1 MNNKLPISCF
11 IIAQDEAD
19 RITNTIESVIDIV
32 DEVIVI
38 DSGSTDGTQDL
49 ARQLGCKV
57 FFNQWKGYGPQKRFG
72 EDCSKNKWLLNLDAD
87 EYLSNE
93 IKTEIINIF
102 NYDDV
107 NYNFFSMKVTPIYPN
122 WKRPRIFS
130 ASHECVRLY
139 NKKFGRFSNSP
150 VHDSVQTKNA
160 DIYYLKNRIYHNSV
174 RSFAHLIE
182 KERSYIQLQSKTL
195 RNKNKFF
202 LFFRIFIE
210 FPLAF
215 IKYYII
221 RRHFTGAITGLITSL
236 ILAYYRW
243 KRIIVLFMNQ

>member
-19 RITNTIESVIDIV
+19 RIANTIESVIDIV

-57 FFNQWKGYGPQKRFG
+57 FFNKWKGYGPQKRFG
-72 EDCSKNKWLLNLDAD
+72 EDCAKNEWLLNLDAD
-87 EYLSNE
+87 EYLSDQIKSE
-93 IKTEIINIF
+93 ILQIF
-102 NYDDV
+102 DD
-107 NYNFFSMKVTPIYPN
+107 NNNHYNFFSMKVTPIYPN

-139 NKKFGRFSNSP
+139 NKRFGRFSNSP
-150 VHDSVQTKNA
+150 VHDSVETNNSKVFYFKNH
-160 DIYYLKNRIYHNSV
+160 IYHNSV
-174 RSFAHLIE
+174 RSFTHLIE
-182 KERSYIQLQSKTL
+182 KEESYIQLQSKTL
-195 RNKNKFF
+195 KDKNKIF
-202 LFFRIFIE
+202 LFLRIFVE

-215 IKYYII
+215 IKYYFI
-221 RRHFTGAITGLITSL
+221 RRHFTGALTGLVTAL

-243 KRIIVLFMNQ
+243 KRVIVLFKG

>member
-19 RITNTIESVIDIV
+19 RIANTIESVIDIV
-32 DEVIVI
+32 DEVIVV

-57 FFNQWKGYGPQKRFG
+57 FFNKWKGYGPQKRFC
-72 EDCSKNKWLLNLDAD
+72 EDCAKNEWLLNLDAD
-87 EYLSNE
+87 EYLSDQIKSE
-93 IKTEIINIF
+93 ILQIF
-102 NYDDV
+102 DD
-107 NYNFFSMKVTPIYPN
+107 NNNQYNFFSMKVTPIYPN

-139 NKKFGRFSNSP
+139 NKRFGRFSNSP
-150 VHDSVQTKNA
+150 VHDSVETNNSKIFYFKNHV
-160 DIYYLKNRIYHNSV
+160 YHNSV
-174 RSFAHLIE
+174 RSFKHLIE
-182 KERSYIQLQSKTL
+182 KEESYIQLQSKTL
-195 RNKNKFF
+195 KDKNKIF
-202 LFFRIFIE
+202 LFLRIFVE

-215 IKYYII
+215 IKYYFI
-221 RRHFTGAITGLITSL
+221 RRHFTGALTGLVTAL

-243 KRIIVLFMNQ
+243 KRVIVLFKG

>member
-19 RITNTIESVIDIV
+19 RIANTIGSVIDIV
-32 DEVIVI
+32 DEVIVV

-57 FFNQWKGYGPQKRFG
+57 FFNKWKGYGPQKRFG
-72 EDCSKNKWLLNLDAD
+72 EDCAKNEWLLNLDAD
-87 EYLSNE
+87 EYLSDQIKSE
-93 IKTEIINIF
+93 ILQIF
-102 NYDDV
+102 DD
-107 NYNFFSMKVTPIYPN
+107 NNNQYNFFSMKVTPIYPN

-139 NKKFGRFSNSP
+139 NKRFGRFSNSP
-150 VHDSVQTKNA
+150 VHDSVETNNSKIFYFKNHV
-160 DIYYLKNRIYHNSV
+160 YHNSV
-174 RSFAHLIE
+174 RSFKHLIE
-182 KERSYIQLQSKTL
+182 KEESYIQLQSKTL
-195 RNKNKFF
+195 KDKNKIF
-202 LFFRIFIE
+202 LFLRIFVE

-215 IKYYII
+215 IKYYFI
-221 RRHFTGAITGLITSL
+221 RRHFTGALTGLVTSL

-243 KRIIVLFMNQ
+243 KRVIVLFKS

>member
-19 RITNTIESVIDIV
+19 RITNTVKSVIDIV

-57 FFNQWKGYGPQKRFG
+57 FFNKWKGYGPQKRFG
-72 EDCSKNKWLLNLDAD
+72 EDCAKNEWLLNLDAD
-87 EYLSNE
+87 EYLSDQIKSE
-93 IKTEIINIF
+93 ILQIF
-102 NYDDV
+102 DD
-107 NYNFFSMKVTPIYPN
+107 NNNHYNFFSMKVTPIYPN

-139 NKKFGRFSNSP
+139 NKRFGRFSNSP
-150 VHDSVQTKNA
+150 VHDSVETNNSKVFYFKNH
-160 DIYYLKNRIYHNSV
+160 IYHNSV
-174 RSFAHLIE
+174 RSFTHLIE
-182 KERSYIQLQSKTL
+182 KEESYIQLQSKTL
-195 RNKNKFF
+195 KDKNKIF
-202 LFFRIFIE
+202 LFLRIFVE

-215 IKYYII
+215 IKYYFI
-221 RRHFTGAITGLITSL
+221 RRHFTGALTGLVTSL

-243 KRIIVLFMNQ
+243 KRVIVLFKS

>member
-49 ARQLGCKV
+49 ARKLGCEV
-57 FFNQWKGYGPQKRFG
+57 FFNKWSGYGPQKRFG
-72 EDCSKNKWLLNLDAD
+72 EDCAKNEWLLNLDAD
-87 EYLSNE
+87 EYLSDQIKSE
-93 IKTEIINIF
+93 ILQIF
-102 NYDDV
+102 DD
-107 NYNFFSMKVTPIYPN
+107 NNNQYNFFSMKVTPIYPN

-139 NKKFGRFSNSP
+139 NKRFGRFSNSP
-150 VHDSVQTKNA
+150 VHDSVETNNSKIFYFKNHV
-160 DIYYLKNRIYHNSV
+160 YHNSV
-174 RSFAHLIE
+174 RSFKHLIE
-182 KERSYIQLQSKTL
+182 KEESYIQLQSKTL
-195 RNKNKFF
+195 KDKNKIF
-202 LFFRIFIE
+202 LFLRIFVE

-215 IKYYII
+215 IKYYFI
-221 RRHFTGAITGLITSL
+221 RRHFTGALTGLVTSL

-243 KRIIVLFMNQ
+243 KRVIVLFKS

>member
-57 FFNQWKGYGPQKRFG
+57 FFNKWKGYGPQKRFG
-72 EDCSKNKWLLNLDAD
+72 EDCAKNEWLLNLDAD
-87 EYLSNE
+87 EYLSDQIKSE
-93 IKTEIINIF
+93 ILQIF
-102 NYDDV
+102 DD
-107 NYNFFSMKVTPIYPN
+107 NNNHYNFFSMKVTPIYPN

-139 NKKFGRFSNSP
+139 NKRFGRFSNSP
-150 VHDSVQTKNA
+150 VHDSVETNNSKIFYFKNHV
-160 DIYYLKNRIYHNSV
+160 YHNSV
-174 RSFAHLIE
+174 RSFKHLIE
-182 KERSYIQLQSKTL
+182 KEESYIQLQSKTL
-195 RNKNKFF
+195 KDKNKIF
-202 LFFRIFIE
+202 LFLRIFVE

-215 IKYYII
+215 IKYYFI
-221 RRHFTGAITGLITSL
+221 RRHFTGALTGLVTSL

-243 KRIIVLFMNQ
+243 KRVIVLFKG

>member
-19 RITNTIESVIDIV
+19 RIANTIESVIDIV
-32 DEVIVI
+32 DEVIVV

-57 FFNQWKGYGPQKRFG
+57 FFNKWKGYGPQKRFG
-72 EDCSKNKWLLNLDAD
+72 EDCAKNEWLLNLDAD
-87 EYLSNE
+87 EYLSDQIKSE
-93 IKTEIINIF
+93 ILQIF
-102 NYDDV
+102 DD
-107 NYNFFSMKVTPIYPN
+107 NNNHYNFFSMKVTPIYPN

-139 NKKFGRFSNSP
+139 NKRFGRFSNSP
-150 VHDSVQTKNA
+150 VHDSVETNNSKIFYFKNHV
-160 DIYYLKNRIYHNSV
+160 YHNSV
-174 RSFAHLIE
+174 RSFKHLIE
-182 KERSYIQLQSKTL
+182 KEESYIQLQSKTL
-195 RNKNKFF
+195 KDKNKILLF
-202 LFFRIFIE
+202 LRIFVE

-215 IKYYII
+215 IKYYFI
-221 RRHFTGAITGLITSL
+221 RRHFTGALTGLVTSL

-243 KRIIVLFMNQ
+243 KRVIVLFKS

>member
-19 RITNTIESVIDIV
+19 RITNTIESVIDFV

-72 EDCSKNKWLLNLDAD
+72 EDCAKNEWLLNLDAD
-87 EYLSNE
+87 EYLSDE
-93 IKTEIINIF
+93 IKSEILQIF
-102 NYDDV
+102 DD
-107 NYNFFSMKVTPIYPN
+107 NNNHYNFFSMKVTSIYSN

-139 NKKFGRFSNSP
+139 NKRFGRFFQI
-150 VHDSVQTKNA
+150 H
-160 DIYYLKNRIYHNSV
+160 
-174 RSFAHLIE
+174 
-182 KERSYIQLQSKTL
+182 
-195 RNKNKFF
+195 
-202 LFFRIFIE
+202 
-210 FPLAF
+210 
-215 IKYYII
+215 
-221 RRHFTGAITGLITSL
+221 
-236 ILAYYRW
+236 
-243 KRIIVLFMNQ
+243 LFMIQ

>member
-57 FFNQWKGYGPQKRFG
+57 FFNKWKGYGPQKRFG
-72 EDCSKNKWLLNLDAD
+72 EDCAKNEWLLNLDAD

-93 IKTEIINIF
+93 IKTEILQIF
-102 NYDDV
+102 DD
-107 NYNFFSMKVTPIYPN
+107 NNNHYNFFSMKVTPIYPN

-139 NKKFGRFSNSP
+139 NKRFGRFSNSP
-150 VHDSVQTKNA
+150 VHDSVETNNSKIFYFKNHV
-160 DIYYLKNRIYHNSV
+160 YHNSV
-174 RSFAHLIE
+174 RSFKHLIE
-182 KERSYIQLQSKTL
+182 KEESYIQLQSKTL
-195 RNKNKFF
+195 KDKNKIF
-202 LFFRIFIE
+202 LFLRIFVE

-215 IKYYII
+215 IKYYFI
-221 RRHFTGAITGLITSL
+221 RRHFTGALTGLVTSL

-243 KRIIVLFMNQ
+243 KRVIVLFKS

>member
-19 RITNTIESVIDIV
+19 RITNAIESVIDIV

-57 FFNQWKGYGPQKRFG
+57 FFNKWKGYGPQKRFG
-72 EDCSKNKWLLNLDAD
+72 EDCAKNEWLLNLDAD
-87 EYLSNE
+87 EYLSDQIKSE
-93 IKTEIINIF
+93 ILQIF
-102 NYDDV
+102 DD
-107 NYNFFSMKVTPIYPN
+107 NNNQYNFFSMKVTPIYPN

-139 NKKFGRFSNSP
+139 NKRFGRFSNSP
-150 VHDSVQTKNA
+150 VHDSVETNNSKIFYFKNHV
-160 DIYYLKNRIYHNSV
+160 YHNSV
-174 RSFAHLIE
+174 RSFKHLIE
-182 KERSYIQLQSKTL
+182 KEESYIQLQSKTL
-195 RNKNKFF
+195 KDKNKIF
-202 LFFRIFIE
+202 LFLRIFVE

-215 IKYYII
+215 IKYYFI
-221 RRHFTGAITGLITSL
+221 RRHFTGALTGLVTSL

-243 KRIIVLFMNQ
+243 KRVIVLFKS

>member
-19 RITNTIESVIDIV
+19 RIANTIESVIDIV

-57 FFNQWKGYGPQKRFG
+57 FFNKWKGYGPQKRFG
-72 EDCSKNKWLLNLDAD
+72 EDCAKNEWLLNLDAD
-87 EYLSNE
+87 EYLSDQIKSE
-93 IKTEIINIF
+93 ILQIF
-102 NYDDV
+102 DD
-107 NYNFFSMKVTPIYPN
+107 NNNHYNFFSMKVTPIYPN

-139 NKKFGRFSNSP
+139 NKRFGRFSNSP
-150 VHDSVQTKNA
+150 VHDSVETKNSK
-160 DIYYLKNRIYHNSV
+160 IFYFKNHVYHNSV
-174 RSFAHLIE
+174 RSFKHLIE
-182 KERSYIQLQSKTL
+182 KEESYIQLQSKTL
-195 RNKNKFF
+195 KDKNKIF
-202 LFFRIFIE
+202 LFLRIFVE

-215 IKYYII
+215 IKYYFI
-221 RRHFTGAITGLITSL
+221 RRHFTGALTGLVTAL
-236 ILAYYRW
+236 VLAYYRW
-243 KRIIVLFMNQ
+243 KRVIVLFKG

>member
-19 RITNTIESVIDIV
+19 RIANTIESVIDIV

-57 FFNQWKGYGPQKRFG
+57 FFNKWKGYGPQKRFG
-72 EDCSKNKWLLNLDAD
+72 EDCAKNEWLLNLDAD
-87 EYLSNE
+87 EYLSDQIKSE
-93 IKTEIINIF
+93 ILQIF
-102 NYDDV
+102 DD
-107 NYNFFSMKVTPIYPN
+107 NNNQYNFFSMKVTPIYPN

-139 NKKFGRFSNSP
+139 NKRFGRFSNSP
-150 VHDSVQTKNA
+150 VHDSVETNNSKIFYFKNHV
-160 DIYYLKNRIYHNSV
+160 YHNSV
-174 RSFAHLIE
+174 RSFKHLIE
-182 KERSYIQLQSKTL
+182 KEESYIQLQSKTL
-195 RNKNKFF
+195 KDKNKIF
-202 LFFRIFIE
+202 LFLRIFVE

-215 IKYYII
+215 IKYYFI
-221 RRHFTGAITGLITSL
+221 RRHFTGALTGLVTSL

-243 KRIIVLFMNQ
+243 KRVIVLFKS

>member
-19 RITNTIESVIDIV
+19 RIANTIESVIDIV
-32 DEVIVI
+32 DEVIVV

-57 FFNQWKGYGPQKRFG
+57 FFNKWKGYGPQKRFG
-72 EDCSKNKWLLNLDAD
+72 EDCAKNEWLLNLDAD
-87 EYLSNE
+87 EYLSDQIKSE
-93 IKTEIINIF
+93 ILQIF
-102 NYDDV
+102 ND
-107 NYNFFSMKVTPIYPN
+107 NNNQYNFFSMKVTPIYPN

-139 NKKFGRFSNSP
+139 NKRFGRFSNSP
-150 VHDSVQTKNA
+150 VHDSVETNNSKIFYFKNHV
-160 DIYYLKNRIYHNSV
+160 YHNSV
-174 RSFAHLIE
+174 RSFKHLIE
-182 KERSYIQLQSKTL
+182 KEESYIQLQSKTL
-195 RNKNKFF
+195 KDKNKIF
-202 LFFRIFIE
+202 LFLRIFVE

-215 IKYYII
+215 IKYYFI
-221 RRHFTGAITGLITSL
+221 RRHFTGALTGLVTSL

-243 KRIIVLFMNQ
+243 KRVIVLFKS

>member
-19 RITNTIESVIDIV
+19 RIANTIESVIDIV
-32 DEVIVI
+32 DEVIVV

-57 FFNQWKGYGPQKRFG
+57 FFNKWKGYGPQKRFG
-72 EDCSKNKWLLNLDAD
+72 EDCAKNEWLLNLDAD
-87 EYLSNE
+87 EYLSDQIKSE
-93 IKTEIINIF
+93 ILQIF
-102 NYDDV
+102 DD
-107 NYNFFSMKVTPIYPN
+107 NNNQYNFFSMKVTPIYPN

-139 NKKFGRFSNSP
+139 NKRFGRFSNSP
-150 VHDSVQTKNA
+150 VHDSVETNNSKIFYFKNHV
-160 DIYYLKNRIYHNSV
+160 YHNSV
-174 RSFAHLIE
+174 RSFKHLIE
-182 KERSYIQLQSKTL
+182 KEESYIQLQSKTL
-195 RNKNKFF
+195 KDKNKIF
-202 LFFRIFIE
+202 LFLRIFVE

-215 IKYYII
+215 IKYYFI
-221 RRHFTGAITGLITSL
+221 RRHFTGALTGLVTSL

-243 KRIIVLFMNQ
+243 KRVIVLFKS

>member
-19 RITNTIESVIDIV
+19 RIANTIESVIDIV

-57 FFNQWKGYGPQKRFG
+57 FFNKWKGYGPQKRFG
-72 EDCSKNKWLLNLDAD
+72 EDCAKNEWLLNLDAD
-87 EYLSNE
+87 EYLSDQIKSE
-93 IKTEIINIF
+93 ILQIF
-102 NYDDV
+102 DD
-107 NYNFFSMKVTPIYPN
+107 NNNQYNFFSMKVTPIYPN

-139 NKKFGRFSNSP
+139 NKRFGRFSNSP
-150 VHDSVQTKNA
+150 VHDSVETNNSKIFYFKNHV
-160 DIYYLKNRIYHNSV
+160 YHNSV
-174 RSFAHLIE
+174 RSFKHLIE
-182 KERSYIQLQSKTL
+182 KEESYIQLQSKTL
-195 RNKNKFF
+195 KDKNKIF
-202 LFFRIFIE
+202 LFLRIFVE

-215 IKYYII
+215 IKYYFI
-221 RRHFTGAITGLITSL
+221 RRHFTGALTGLVTAL

-243 KRIIVLFMNQ
+243 KRVIVLFKD

>member
-19 RITNTIESVIDIV
+19 RISNTIESVIDIV
-32 DEVIVI
+32 DEVIVV

-57 FFNQWKGYGPQKRFG
+57 FFNKWKGYGPQKRFG
-72 EDCSKNKWLLNLDAD
+72 EDCAKNEWLLNLDAD
-87 EYLSNE
+87 EYLSDQIKSE
-93 IKTEIINIF
+93 ILQIF
-102 NYDDV
+102 DD
-107 NYNFFSMKVTPIYPN
+107 NNNHYNFFSMKVTPIYPN

-139 NKKFGRFSNSP
+139 NKRFGRFSNSP
-150 VHDSVQTKNA
+150 VHDSVETNNSKIFYFRNHV
-160 DIYYLKNRIYHNSV
+160 YHNSV
-174 RSFAHLIE
+174 RSFKHLIE
-182 KERSYIQLQSKTL
+182 KEESYIQLQSKTL
-195 RNKNKFF
+195 KDKNKIF
-202 LFFRIFIE
+202 LFLRIFVE

-215 IKYYII
+215 IKYYFI
-221 RRHFTGAITGLITSL
+221 RRHFTGALTGLVTSL

-243 KRIIVLFMNQ
+243 KRVIVLFKS

>member
-19 RITNTIESVIDIV
+19 RIANTIGSVIDIV
-32 DEVIVI
+32 DEVIVV

-57 FFNQWKGYGPQKRFG
+57 FFNKWKGYGPQKRFG
-72 EDCSKNKWLLNLDAD
+72 EDCAKNEWLLNLDAD
-87 EYLSNE
+87 EYLSDQIKSE
-93 IKTEIINIF
+93 ILQIF
-102 NYDDV
+102 DD
-107 NYNFFSMKVTPIYPN
+107 NNNHYNFFSMKVTPIYPN

-139 NKKFGRFSNSP
+139 NKRFGRFSNSP
-150 VHDSVQTKNA
+150 VHDSVETNNSKIFYFKNHV
-160 DIYYLKNRIYHNSV
+160 YHNSV
-174 RSFAHLIE
+174 RSFKHLIE
-182 KERSYIQLQSKTL
+182 KEESYIQLQSKTL
-195 RNKNKFF
+195 KDKNKIF
-202 LFFRIFIE
+202 LFLRIFVE

-215 IKYYII
+215 IKYYFI
-221 RRHFTGAITGLITSL
+221 RRHFTGALTGLVTAL

-243 KRIIVLFMNQ
+243 KRVIVLFKS

>member
-72 EDCSKNKWLLNLDAD
+72 EDCAKNKWLLNLDAD

-102 NYDDV
+102 NYNDV

-139 NKKFGRFSNSP
+139 NK
-150 VHDSVQTKNA
+150 
-160 DIYYLKNRIYHNSV
+160 
-174 RSFAHLIE
+174 
-182 KERSYIQLQSKTL
+182 
-195 RNKNKFF
+195 
-202 LFFRIFIE
+202 
-210 FPLAF
+210 
-215 IKYYII
+215 
-221 RRHFTGAITGLITSL
+221 
-236 ILAYYRW
+236 
-243 KRIIVLFMNQ
+243 

>member
-19 RITNTIESVIDIV
+19 RIANTIESVIDIV

-57 FFNQWKGYGPQKRFG
+57 FFNKWKGYGPQKRFG
-72 EDCSKNKWLLNLDAD
+72 EDCAKNEWLLNLDAD
-87 EYLSNE
+87 EYLSDQIKSE
-93 IKTEIINIF
+93 ILQIF
-102 NYDDV
+102 DD
-107 NYNFFSMKVTPIYPN
+107 NNNHYNFFSMKVTPIYPN

-139 NKKFGRFSNSP
+139 NKRFGRFSNSP
-150 VHDSVQTKNA
+150 VHDSVETNNSKVFYFKNH
-160 DIYYLKNRIYHNSV
+160 IYHNSV
-174 RSFAHLIE
+174 RSFTHLIE
-182 KERSYIQLQSKTL
+182 KEESYIQLQSKTL
-195 RNKNKFF
+195 KDKNKIF
-202 LFFRIFIE
+202 LFLRIFVE

-215 IKYYII
+215 IKYYFI
-221 RRHFTGAITGLITSL
+221 RRHFTGALTGLVTSL

-243 KRIIVLFMNQ
+243 KRVIVLFKS

>member
-57 FFNQWKGYGPQKRFG
+57 FFNKWKGYGPQKRFG
-72 EDCSKNKWLLNLDAD
+72 EDCAKNEWLLNLDAD
-87 EYLSNE
+87 EYLSDQIKSE
-93 IKTEIINIF
+93 ILQIF
-102 NYDDV
+102 DD
-107 NYNFFSMKVTPIYPN
+107 NNNHYNFFSMKVTPIYPN

-139 NKKFGRFSNSP
+139 NKRFGRFSNSP
-150 VHDSVQTKNA
+150 VHDSVETNNSKIFYFKNHV
-160 DIYYLKNRIYHNSV
+160 YHNSV
-174 RSFAHLIE
+174 RSFKHLIE
-182 KERSYIQLQSKTL
+182 KEESYIQLQSKTL
-195 RNKNKFF
+195 KDKNKIF
-202 LFFRIFIE
+202 LFLRIFVE

-215 IKYYII
+215 IKYYFI
-221 RRHFTGAITGLITSL
+221 RRHFTGALTGLLTSL

-243 KRIIVLFMNQ
+243 KRVIVLFKS